1 MEEREGDSPGA
12 GSRMSAMPVDSFFG
26 EDFYEMLFMNANVW
40 IAFIDDKSRVVSW
53 NRAAERISG
62 YMADE
67 VIGSSEIWKKL
78 YPDPGYRKTVTKKI
92 INTIANKQALEK
104 LETRIRCRN
113 GKSRII
119 SWNTKEILDNSGE
132 LRGYFIIGLDIT
144 DIVKLQASF
153 QAILMNA
160 NVLIAFIDPK
170 ARIVVWNRFAEK
182 ISGYLADEVTGSNE
196 IWKKLYPDPEYRK
209 YVTEEI
215 KKNIDS
221 GQSLETFESEIQ
233 TKSGDKKTIFWNTK
247 ALNDFEENLSGY
259 IIIGLDLTREKEM
272 QGKIFE
278 YIGQA
283 VVRMKFPVEIIRD
296 NLLELDGRISSG
308 EIETDD
314 ILLDLRI
321 QIKSAEQI
329 LNNLYDLNQ
338 AVQNSFDEMP
348 EDMKKFLL
356 E

>member
-1 MEEREGDSPGA
+1 MENTGDSF
-12 GSRMSAMPVDSFFG
+12 SAMPTNSFFG

-53 NRAAERISG
+53 NKAAERISG
-62 YMADE
+62 YPADE

-78 YPDPGYRKTVTKKI
+78 YPNPGYRKTVTKKI
-92 INTIANKQALEK
+92 IETIANKQALEK
-104 LETRIRCRN
+104 FETRIRCRN
-113 GKSRII
+113 GESRII
-119 SWNTKEILDNSGE
+119 GWNTKEILDNSGV

-144 DIVKLQASF
+144 DIVKLQTSF

-170 ARIVVWNRFAEK
+170 ARIVVWNDFAEK
-182 ISGYLADEVTGSNE
+182 ICGYTAEEVTGSNE
-196 IWKKLYPDPEYRK
+196 IWKKLYPDPQYRK

-221 GQSLETFESEIQ
+221 EQSLETFESEIE

-259 IIIGLDLTREKEM
+259 IIIGLDVTREKEM
-272 QGKIFE
+272 QDQIFG

-283 VVRMKFPVEIIRD
+283 VVRMKFPVEIIMD
-296 NLLELDGRISSG
+296 NLTELGGKISSG
-308 EIETDD
+308 DIEKED
-314 ILLDLRI
+314 ILLDLKI

-338 AVQNSFDEMP
+338 AVQNSFDDMP
-348 EDMKKFLL
+348 EDMKKFLS